1 MVFSHGSPLSADAF
15 ENQMFFLARQGDR
28 CIAHDRRGTAGF
40 IKYQSHFQPDETM
53 GNLAGAVAEC
63 GLAAF
68 LRLGHAA
75 APIQAGPDLRPTQLL
90 MFGRA
95 EGGTPLMQANQTIGV
110 DLPLRALMW
119 CDPADRTCTGYDDPL
134 WLAERHG
141 LTDGH
146 PSHAAEALLRL
157 PEACVVQ
164 AAGTGPVKP
173 RGALSAACGDFC

>member
-1 MVFSHGSPLSADAF
+1 VVFSHGSPLSADAF

-40 IKYQSHFQPDETM
+40 IKYQSH
-53 GNLAGAVAEC
+53 
-63 GLAAF
+63 F